1 MGNSGIEISNAES
14 IVDQMRE
21 EWDSFLADWT
31 EGNRGFGQEEIKA
44 PICDKSPIG
53 RHPPLVIQLLLT
65 SQMSS
70 VHVTEEFFNLRRPL
84 YEAL

>member
-31 EGNRGFGQEEIKA
+31 EGNRGFGQEKIKVS
-44 PICDKSPIG
+44 D
-53 RHPPLVIQLLLT
+53 
-65 SQMSS
+65 
-70 VHVTEEFFNLRRPL
+70 RRK
-84 YEAL
+84 